1 MNEEQLNRLRL
12 LESELL
18 HLHREAT
25 KVAERCYELHE
36 LACDMLNA
44 ELARPLSS

>member
-1 MNEEQLNRLRL
+1 MNEDQLNRLRL

-18 HLHREAT
+18 HLHRAATAVAT
-25 KVAERCYELHE
+25 KAYELHE

-44 ELARPLSS
+44 ELAKPLSS

>member
-1 MNEEQLNRLRL
+1 MTEEQLTRLRL

-25 KVAERCYELHE
+25 RMAMRAFELHE
-36 LACDMLNA
+36 LAMEMLNTK
-44 ELARPLSS
+44 LARPLS

>member
-1 MNEEQLNRLRL
+1 MDDANLTRLRL

-18 HLHREAT
+18 LLHRQQVSLAT
-25 KVAERCYELHE
+25 RTFELHE
-36 LACDMLNA
+36 LACEMLNH